1 MKADDKKCIFI
12 LGISII
18 LPLLFIVLFLHDN
31 EKIEKISLDQ
41 FKEITSVTEYG
52 IERVELSDESI
63 FLEGWLIETPGN
75 ILRVDRNFI
84 LTNGNDSYKLN
95 TTMQERTDITDRW
108 HNGSDYD
115 NSGLTGNGLV
125 KYLDKG
131 SYRIGFLINDN
142 SPYHIG
148 FWNDD
153 DGFQR
158 YYLTDEY
165 LEVK

>member
-12 LGISII
+12 LSLSVIF
-18 LPLLFIVLFLHDN
+18 PLLFIVLFLHDN

-41 FKEITSVTEYG
+41 FKEITNVTEYG
-52 IERVELSDESI
+52 IEQISLNDKSV

-84 LTNGNDSYKLN
+84 LTNGNNTYKLN
-95 TTMQERTDITDRW
+95 TIMQERTDITERW
-108 HNGSDYD
+108 NNGNDYDSSGLAGNGS
-115 NSGLTGNGLV
+115 V

-131 SYRIGFLINDN
+131 TYRIGFLINDN

-148 FWNDD
+148 FWNNDN
-153 DGFQR
+153 GFQR

-165 LEVK
+165 LEVD